1 MASDGEV
8 LSSSG
13 NPPKPGNIPEESNV
27 WAAIAR
33 HYTAFTSPMIPGAED
48 IGVYE
53 RSVAAYAA
61 DRMATDLKAVILGV
75 TPSIATMKWPSGTS
89 VTAVEISQPVIEA
102 LWPGDIPN
110 VREARCASW
119 FSMPVGRN
127 SCDVVIGDGSM
138 IACRYPAEAK
148 RLIHYLG
155 ECLVD
160 GGILVLRVYIRP
172 ERQETVPELF
182 NDLLRQKMR
191 VDVFKFRLY
200 LAMQRTVE
208 EGVQVRIAANIL
220 EEYRLNRQEMISR
233 CGWPEEVVEPFAMWR
248 KSNAVYSFPALQEFR
263 DLLGGAFSEVSVTY
277 PTYELG
283 NLCPIFVL
291 RSCGRPL

>member
-1 MASDGEV
+1 
-8 LSSSG
+8 
-13 NPPKPGNIPEESNV
+13 
-27 WAAIAR
+27 
-33 HYTAFTSPMIPGAED
+33 
-48 IGVYE
+48 
-53 RSVAAYAA
+53 
-61 DRMATDLKAVILGV
+61 
-75 TPSIATMKWPSGTS
+75 
-89 VTAVEISQPVIEA
+89 
-102 LWPGDIPN
+102 
-110 VREARCASW
+110 
-119 FSMPVGRN
+119 
-127 SCDVVIGDGSM
+127 GDGSM

-248 KSNAVYSFPALQEFR
+248 
-263 DLLGGAFSEVSVTY
+263 
-277 PTYELG
+277 
-283 NLCPIFVL
+283 
-291 RSCGRPL
+291 

>member
-1 MASDGEV
+1 MTTGGEV
-8 LSSSG
+8 ISSSRKS
-13 NPPKPGNIPEESNV
+13 PKPDNIPEDSNV

-33 HYTAFTSPMIPGAED
+33 HYTAFTSPMIPSEED
-48 IGVYE
+48 IGIYE

-61 DRMATDLKAVILGV
+61 DRRAADLKAVILGV
-75 TPSIATMKWPSGTS
+75 TPSIATMKWPSGTR

-110 VREARCASW
+110 VREAKCASW

-148 RLIHYLG
+148 RLIHYIG

-160 GGILVLRVYIRP
+160 GGIFVLRVYIRP
-172 ERQETVPELF
+172 ERQETVPALF
-182 NDLLRQKMR
+182 DDLLRQKMR

-208 EGVQVRIAANIL
+208 EGVQVRVAANIL
-220 EEYRLNRQEMISR
+220 EEYRLNRQEMIDR
-233 CGWPEEVVEPFAMWR
+233 CGWPEGVVEPFDMWR
-248 KSNAVYSFPALQEFR
+248 KSNAVYSFPSLREFR
-263 DLLGGAFSEVSVTY
+263 NLLGEAFSEVSVTY
-277 PTYELG
+277 PAYELG
-283 NLCPIFVL
+283 RFCPIFVL
-291 RSCGRPL
+291 RSGCR